1 MPTTQTLSLPEARKL
16 VLNSQRVLSP
26 ERKGRA
32 IEATLSAIRH
42 LGYIQIDT
50 ISVIERA
57 HHHTLWNRN
66 PRYQHKQLHKLVEG
80 RKVFEY
86 WSHAAAYL
94 PIEDYRYCLPR
105 MHAERS
111 GEGRWH
117 TKDKQLMNQVLTQ
130 IKDEG
135 PLRAR
140 DFEDPNP
147 GKKAM
152 WEWKPA
158 KYALEQLFIE
168 GRIMAVRREG
178 FNKVYDLTENVLP
191 ADIDVSM
198 PSDKEFVRFL
208 VHSFLRAQG
217 LGRQPEITHLRK
229 GMQQVAREVIDE
241 MLEADEIE
249 KVEVRK
255 DTWLMLPDAMEV
267 LNKSLARS
275 RAKILSPFDN
285 LVIQRKR
292 IQNLFGFDY
301 QIECYLPADKRQYG
315 YFTLPVLWQGKLVAR
330 MDCKAHRDRGVF
342 EVRNLVLEPKM
353 RKLDQF
359 AAALATELRAFA
371 AFNQCDDISISTVC
385 TPEFETYLKHQ
396 VSQ

>member
-16 VLNSQRVLSP
+16 VLNSQQVFLP

-32 IEATLSAIRH
+32 IDATLSVIRH

-66 PRYQHKQLHKLVEG
+66 PRYKAKQLDKLVED

-105 MHAERS
+105 MHDEITGS
-111 GEGRWH
+111 GRWH
-117 TKDKQLMNQVLTQ
+117 QKDKNLMNGVLAR
-130 IKDEG
+130 IRDEG

-191 ADIDVSM
+191 VDIDVSM
-198 PSDKEFVRFL
+198 PSKKEYVRFL
-208 VHSFLRAQG
+208 VQSFLRAQG

-229 GMQQVAREVIDE
+229 GMQKTAREVIDE
-241 MLEADEIE
+241 MLEAGEIE
-249 KVEVRK
+249 KVEFKK
-255 DTWLMLPDAMEV
+255 DIWLMLPDAMDV
-267 LNKSLARS
+267 LSKPLARS
-275 RAKILSPFDN
+275 KAKILSPFDN

-292 IQNLFGFDY
+292 LQDLFGFDY
-301 QIECYLPADKRQYG
+301 QIECYLPAEKRQYG

-330 MDCKAHRDRGVF
+330 MDCKAHRDRGEFV
-342 EVRNLVLEPKM
+342 VRNLVLEPGT
-353 RKLDQF
+353 RKLHLF
-359 AAALATELRAFA
+359 AKALASELVAFA
-371 AFNQCDDISISTVC
+371 AFNQCNAINIGRSC
-385 TPEFETYLKHQ
+385 TPEFKTLLQHQ
-396 VSQ
+396 VHF

>member
-26 ERKGRA
+26 ARTGRA

-66 PRYQHKQLHKLVEG
+66 PRYKHSQLDRLVED

-105 MHAERS
+105 MHNEIA
-111 GEGRWH
+111 GAGRWH
-117 TKDKQLMNQVLTQ
+117 SKDKKLMNSVLAR
-130 IKDEG
+130 IRDEG

-191 ADIDVSM
+191 AAIDVSV
-198 PSDKEFVRFL
+198 PSKKEYVRFL

-229 GMQQVAREVIDE
+229 GMQQTAREVIDE
-241 MLEADEIE
+241 MLEAGDIE
-249 KVEVRK
+249 KITIKK
-255 DTWLMLPDAMEV
+255 DAWLMLPDAMDV
-267 LNKSLARS
+267 LSKSLARS

-292 IQNLFGFDY
+292 LQDLFGFDY
-301 QIECYLPADKRQYG
+301 QIECYLPESKRKYG

-330 MDCKAHRDRGVF
+330 MDCKTHRQQGAF
-342 EVRNLVLEPKM
+342 EVRNLVLEPGM
-353 RKLDQF
+353 RKLEQF
-359 AAALATELRAFA
+359 SAALAAELRAFA
-371 AFNQCDDISISTVC
+371 AFNQCAAISIGNIC
-385 TPEFETYLKHQ
+385 TPELKTVLQRQ
-396 VSQ
+396 VNL